1 MTDEQRGQLFD
12 MAVDQGGRLQRLIDE
27 LLLVAAAEHAE
38 VQLQSERVEIDDL
51 IGSIVSATAG
61 SAGGRLVTSNDTASP
76 AAGSDDEQPGSVVCD
91 PSKVERILI
100 NLVENAAKYAP
111 DAPIE
116 LRAEL
121 VAGDVRFAVVD
132 HGPGIPERDRERVFE
147 QFVQL
152 DQSSTRRQGGT
163 GLGLHLCRQLAEL
176 VDGQL
181 ALDETPGGGCTF
193 SLTIPATGAPGADA
207 ADGRGGVELA
217 ARGLGGAPALDAP
230 PSPFGNAL
238 PRPAELSAPRKQP
251 VP

>member
-38 VQLQSERVEIDDL
+38 VQLQSERVEIDEL
-51 IGSIVSATAG
+51 IGSIVSATAA
-61 SAGGRLVTSNDTASP
+61 SAGGRLVTGNETSYSGAVPDSQAN
-76 AAGSDDEQPGSVVCD
+76 SVVCD

-111 DAPIE
+111 DGPIE
-116 LRAEL
+116 LRADF
-121 VAGDVRFAVVD
+121 VDTDVRFSVVD
-132 HGPGIPERDRERVFE
+132 QGPGIPERDRERVFE

-176 VDGQL
+176 VDGHL
-181 ALDETPGGGCTF
+181 VLEETPGGGCTF
-193 SLTIPATGAPGADA
+193 SLTIPAAGP
-207 ADGRGGVELA
+207 DGPLA
-217 ARGLGGAPALDAP
+217 GDLGDRSVDRETAFDVP
-230 PSPFGNAL
+230 PSPLGTAL
-238 PRPAELSAPRKQP
+238 SRPPELSPRKQP